1 MTGDTL
7 LRYNGEQTETKGS
20 APAVAYDEK
29 KRKEE
34 YTVMFSMRLQ
44 KSTDAD
50 ILEYL
55 AQQMERGESRQ
66 GIIKK
71 ALREY
76 MTTHPAPSASSDEL

>member
-1 MTGDTL
+1 M
-7 LRYNGEQTETKGS
+7 
-20 APAVAYDEK
+20 AYDEK

-34 YTVMFSMRLQ
+34 CTVMFSMRLQ

-55 AQQMERGESRQ
+55 AQQMEKGKTRQ
-66 GIIKK
+66 GIIKA

-76 MTTHPAPSASSDEL
+76 MSKHS